1 MTIEMNRTRFRLLFV
16 GLTVSVGLGVVASC
30 LSGEQAPG
38 AKRVGY
44 PGESSPE
51 APPPLSSPAPFR
63 ASAAQPKVP
72 SSSRMPS
79 LASAA
84 ETPVPEQV
92 DRQPSISE
100 EFEKRRGIKLSPLD
114 KAAMDDCPERAW
126 SKNVP
131 QRRCTNDDECGD
143 GFCDRNHCAP
153 LWSCR
158 QEYSRRCEQDADCA
172 RRPCI
177 DGRCRSCISDAEC
190 ARVNIQ
196 DGECTPDPSIPGARE
211 CTGVV
216 GSVDGDVAPRP
227 PPQRPKL

>member
-1 MTIEMNRTRFRLLFV
+1 MNRTRFRLLFV

-114 KAAMDDCPERAW
+114 KAIADDCPKRAW

-131 QRRCTNDDECGD
+131 KHRCTKDGECGD
-143 GFCDRNHCAP
+143 GFCDRGRCAP
-153 LWSCR
+153 FWTCNAGPG
-158 QEYSRRCEQDADCA
+158 QPCVTNDHCDD
-172 RRPCI
+172 RPCI

-190 ARVNIQ
+190 TWVQ
-196 DGECTPDPSIPGARE
+196 DMQDPKCTPDLWVPGFHVCDGLVPSIK
-211 CTGVV
+211 
-216 GSVDGDVAPRP
+216 GSVAPGP
-227 PPQRPKL
+227 PPQRPKQ